1 MEGRMNGLLVFGLIT
16 MIISIGGILN
26 AFSAEAAS
34 GFSLGSKIGPIGV
47 QGEWGLI
54 LSAILFFIG
63 GAAFFSGLFFKGRP
77 DWEPNDSEF

>member
-1 MEGRMNGLLVFGLIT
+1 MNGLLVFGLIT
-16 MIISIGGILN
+16 MVISIGGIVN
-26 AFSAEAAS
+26 AFAADVIG

-63 GAAFFSGLFFKGRP
+63 GAAFFSGLFFKGRL
-77 DWEPNDSEF
+77 DWEPNDSKF